1 MAVAGSTKAWAPGS
15 ASDLRPTAWRAFRS
29 ATWLGWEMES
39 NWTQPATFL
48 LYSII
53 RPLGAVGIVV
63 FMYLAVAA
71 AANLNDPSRLA
82 YVFVGTTTFM
92 FVGQELYGISQALL
106 EDREHYMTL
115 KYVYIAPSTIFAYL
129 IGRGLGKVAETG
141 ISAAVALII
150 GAVFLNID
158 FSGID
163 VPLLAVALFLGILGI
178 AAFGIML
185 AGIVLLTAR
194 HGFQMGESVAAVF
207 FFLGGVV
214 FPIQILPAWVQPIS
228 YALPVTY
235 WVEAVR
241 RSLIGSTGQADS
253 FLAALP
259 TGELIGLIV
268 GTTALFFAL
277 AVLVFRYFD
286 RAARRKGRIDI
297 TTSY

>member
-1 MAVAGSTKAWAPGS
+1 MTGSSRSWSPGTAGS
-15 ASDLRPTAWRAFRS
+15 LQPTAWRAFKS
-29 ATWLGWEMES
+29 AAWLGWEMES

-48 LYSII
+48 AYSIV

-63 FMYLAVAA
+63 FMYIAVAS
-71 AANLNDPSRLA
+71 AANLQDPSRLA
-82 YVFVGTTTFM
+82 FVFVGTTAFM

-106 EDREHYMTL
+106 EDREHYQTL
-115 KYVYIAPSTIFAYL
+115 KYVYISPSTIYAYL
-129 IGRGLGKVAETG
+129 VGRGLGKVAETG
-141 ISAAVALII
+141 ISAAVALVI
-150 GAVFLNID
+150 GAVFLDID
-158 FSGID
+158 FSGLN
-163 VPLLAVALFLGILGI
+163 VPLLVVALFLGILGI

-214 FPIQILPAWVQPIS
+214 FPINILPAWVQPIS

-241 RSLIGSTGQADS
+241 RALIGSTGQADS
-253 FLAALP
+253 FLATLP
-259 TGELIGLIV
+259 TAELIVLIV
-268 GTTALFFAL
+268 GTTALFFGL
-277 AVLVFRYFD
+277 SMLVFRYFD